1 MKNAIFAIP
10 VACLLSACAAAGDP
24 SQPPRV
30 WNDNDYVTGS
40 NLPRRDRSKPT
51 DAQTM
56 SRQQIEEL
64 QLPRPAPMP
73 AGGR

>member
-1 MKNAIFAIP
+1 MKKAIF
-10 VACLLSACAAAGDP
+10 VVMGCLLAACASTD
-24 SQPPRV
+24 SSNQPPRV

-40 NLPRRDRSKPT
+40 NLPRRDRTKPSE
-51 DAQTM
+51 AQTM
-56 SRQQIEEL
+56 SKQQIDEL